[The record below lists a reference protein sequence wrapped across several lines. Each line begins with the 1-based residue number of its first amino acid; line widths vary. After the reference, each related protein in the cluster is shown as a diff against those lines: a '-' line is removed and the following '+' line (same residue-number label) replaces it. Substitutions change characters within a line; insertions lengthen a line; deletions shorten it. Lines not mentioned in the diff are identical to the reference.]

1 VDGQKMVIRSS
12 ATGGIKNHKDITF
25 DMTRHETTIST
36 TCCQGTKV
44 SKAPSDSDKVVF
56 KALPAVP
63 NGHLRIVEPREIM

>member
-1 VDGQKMVIRSS
+1 MKQFQQHAARI
-12 ATGGIKNHKDITF
+12 
-25 DMTRHETTIST
+25 
-36 TCCQGTKV
+36 CQGTKV